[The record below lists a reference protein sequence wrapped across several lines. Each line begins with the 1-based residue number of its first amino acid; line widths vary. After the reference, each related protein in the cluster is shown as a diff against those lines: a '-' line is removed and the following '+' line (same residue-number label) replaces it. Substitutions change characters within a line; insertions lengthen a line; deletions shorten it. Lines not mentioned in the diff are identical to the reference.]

1 MNKEVIGLL
10 SEGIEKTL
18 EQKNIVEKA
27 KWAIEADEE
36 IISIEDF
43 TLGYVLGSLMN
54 NLKDGVYWIKWAEK
68 YDAKRERDSVK
79 ILGREKYN
87 ELKTKVI
94 LESKGKSGRTIKSE
108 VTEAEIDRI
117 RNMIAPMITQFRA
130 KISQEYALSKAKG
143 REK

>member
-1 MNKEVIGLL
+1 
-10 SEGIEKTL
+10 
-18 EQKNIVEKA
+18 
-27 KWAIEADEE
+27 
-36 IISIEDF
+36 
-43 TLGYVLGSLMN
+43 MN

-117 RNMIAPMITQFRA
+117 RNM
-130 KISQEYALSKAKG
+130 YKG
-143 REK
+143 IIFFIYSRL